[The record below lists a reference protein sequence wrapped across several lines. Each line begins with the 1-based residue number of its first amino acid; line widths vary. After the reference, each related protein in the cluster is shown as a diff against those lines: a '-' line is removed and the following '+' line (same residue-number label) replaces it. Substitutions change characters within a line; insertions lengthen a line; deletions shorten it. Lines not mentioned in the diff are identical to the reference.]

1 MSNFF
6 VRIETQVCIAAS
18 NWPVE
23 GKDSRQP
30 SLSLRQGQQVIIL
43 EPPSERQGALFS
55 RARDMMLLQMP
66 AKLLSRR
73 NRQPCANVGEEFLE
87 GFTEDDPD
95 RVAWLPRSCLDNGT
109 L

>member
-1 MSNFF
+1 
-6 VRIETQVCIAAS
+6 
-18 NWPVE
+18 
-23 GKDSRQP
+23 
-30 SLSLRQGQQVIIL
+30 
-43 EPPSERQGALFS
+43 
-55 RARDMMLLQMP
+55 MMLLQMP